1 MNMTLTFALGD
12 NGCMGVVAI
21 LWLCYIF
28 YDSTVV
34 LLVSNGLKITC
45 LCLIKVK
52 VGLSGFEKKYH
63 VTHHNST

>member
-1 MNMTLTFALGD
+1 
-12 NGCMGVVAI
+12 MGVVAI

-63 VTHHNST
+63 VTHHNNT